1 MIDEEVKVQISQT
14 SWEAAIYNYAMPP
27 RLRCKTTYTV
37 PNSHLMMPST
47 ACVVDKASCHPL
59 ALISVYLGVWMAWP
73 GNTAHSSGAN
83 VSSIDHLP
91 PDSASIA
98 IRDTPPSR
106 IRFRR
111 ISILHKW
118 DIFTHGT
125 NCHLG

>member
-59 ALISVYLGVWMAWP
+59 ALISVYLGVWMLGLVTLRIA
-73 GNTAHSSGAN
+73 
-83 VSSIDHLP
+83 VVQMFLP
-91 PDSASIA
+91 LTIYPRIP
-98 IRDTPPSR
+98 RRLPSE
-106 IRFRR
+106 
-111 ISILHKW
+111 ILH
-118 DIFTHGT
+118 HPA
-125 NCHLG
+125 LGLGE